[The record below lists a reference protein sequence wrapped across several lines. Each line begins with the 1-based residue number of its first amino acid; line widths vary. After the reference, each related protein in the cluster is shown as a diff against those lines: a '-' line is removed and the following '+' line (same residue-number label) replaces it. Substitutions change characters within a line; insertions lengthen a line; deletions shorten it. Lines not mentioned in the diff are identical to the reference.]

1 MSRARYVIY
10 SAALALV
17 LAACGGSTSEES
29 GEDDASAA
37 SATESEAGDSGSSD
51 GSGNYAMVTIGDTTY
66 EVPPDPLNLC
76 NSLDV
81 LISGSFATDASG
93 AATEAGGPEAAIQ
106 INFGVPVPEWE
117 DEGLQPPILNV
128 DLHDEGIRW
137 FAGVDRGLG
146 SVDSWELTNGVATGS
161 ASFEAE
167 TVTGEPAG
175 AEPGSFEIVC
185 RQQG

>member
-1 MSRARYVIY
+1 MPRARYVVLLT
-10 SAALALV
+10 ALSLM
-17 LAACGGSTSEES
+17 LAACGGSTSDEA
-29 GEDDASAA
+29 GADDATA
-37 SATESEAGDSGSSD
+37 SGTESETGASGSSD
-51 GSGNYAMVTIGDTTY
+51 GSGNYATVTIGGTTY

-76 NSLDV
+76 NSLDT
-81 LISGSFATDASG
+81 LISGSFALD
-93 AATEAGGPEAAIQ
+93 AGGEVTQAGSPEASMQ
-106 INFGVPVPEWE
+106 INFGIPVPEWE

-146 SVDSWELTNGVATGS
+146 SVDSWQLNDGVATGS

-167 TVTGEPAG
+167 TVTGESAG
-175 AEPGSFEIVC
+175 AESGSFEIVC